1 MPRGRKKKEILTVD
15 QKIMKVEG
23 EIQELNETL
32 KAKRAELKALQKEK
46 ESEDKQVLLE
56 AIKESG
62 KSIDEILEMLK
73 N

>member
-23 EIQELNETL
+23 EIQELNEAL
-32 KAKRAELKALQKEK
+32 KAKKAELKALQKEK
-46 ESEDKQVLLE
+46 ESEDKKVLLD
-56 AIKESG
+56 AIEESG
-62 KSIDEILEMLK
+62 KSVDEILEMLK

>member
-32 KAKRAELKALQKEK
+32 KAKKAELKALQKEK

-62 KSIDEILEMLK
+62 KSVDEILEMLK

>member
-23 EIQELNETL
+23 EIQELNEAL
-32 KAKRAELKALQKEK
+32 KAKKAELKALQKEK
-46 ESEDKQVLLE
+46 ESEDKKVLLD

-62 KSIDEILEMLK
+62 KSVDEILEMLK

>member
-23 EIQELNETL
+23 EIQELNEAL
-32 KAKRAELKALQKEK
+32 KAKKAELKALQKEK
-46 ESEDKQVLLE
+46 EAEDKQVLLE

-62 KSIDEILEMLK
+62 KSVDEILEMLK

>member
-23 EIQELNETL
+23 EIQELNDTI
-32 KAKRAELKALQKEK
+32 KVKKAELKALQKEK

-62 KSIDEILEMLK
+62 KSVDEILEMLK

>member
-23 EIQELNETL
+23 EIQELNEAL
-32 KAKRAELKALQKEK
+32 KAKKAELKALQKEK

-62 KSIDEILEMLK
+62 KSVDEILEMLK